1 MMDEKKRTKKK
12 KKQKTRKEIV
22 FSLGYN
28 VELYRC
34 VIE

>member
-1 MMDEKKRTKKK
+1 MMDEKKRVKK

-34 VIE
+34 VVE